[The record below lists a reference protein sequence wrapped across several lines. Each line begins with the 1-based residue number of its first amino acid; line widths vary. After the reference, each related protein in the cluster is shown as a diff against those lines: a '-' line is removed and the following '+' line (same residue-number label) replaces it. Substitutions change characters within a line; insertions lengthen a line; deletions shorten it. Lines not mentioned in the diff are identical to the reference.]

1 MIHLYKYPVE
11 IVEKV
16 TSQPSRHDVT
26 NARFFE
32 KLDHLQQKLF
42 TLRKT
47 GRSYISSDIL
57 FVSRNLS
64 VN

>member
-11 IVEKV
+11 IGEKV
-16 TSQPSRHDVT
+16 TSKPSRHDVT
-26 NARFFE
+26 NARFMKNRE
-32 KLDHLQQKLF
+32 TK
-42 TLRKT
+42 
-47 GRSYISSDIL
+47 RSYLSSDIL